1 LKIESGL
8 THLSRRKSGLTV
20 FYLFVLGIITYYILP
35 VPYFYRHFDAEI
47 IPGHNFCCRHGGSL
61 LPAARPVFLWKREV
75 PVPERPVGKVF
86 AASFLA
92 FFSVCLVYLT
102 AYYPGGMTSDSFI
115 QWEQMQ
121 EFRFNDW
128 HPPFPRCST
137 GSLPGLTIRRPR

>member
-1 LKIESGL
+1 MKIESGL

-35 VPYFYRHFDAEI
+35 VPVFLPGTSMQKFSLGIIFAAAMAALFY
-47 IPGHNFCCRHGGSL
+47 L
-61 LPAARPVFLWKREV
+61 LLRPVFLWKREV

-115 QWEQMQ
+115 RGADAGIPLQ
-121 EFRFNDW
+121 
-128 HPPFPRCST
+128 
-137 GSLPGLTIRRPR
+137 